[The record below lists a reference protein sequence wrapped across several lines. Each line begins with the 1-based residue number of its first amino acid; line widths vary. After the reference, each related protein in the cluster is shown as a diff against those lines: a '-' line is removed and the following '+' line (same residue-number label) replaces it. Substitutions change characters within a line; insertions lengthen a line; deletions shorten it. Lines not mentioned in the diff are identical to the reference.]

1 MRQLEDEI
9 KSIVADTL
17 NLSYEDVTLNTGP
30 SNTDSWDSLGQ
41 LTLVSIIEKEFN
53 ITLEFSEIF
62 EIVSTQ
68 TLIKVVNS
76 KLNEK
81 SK

>member
-9 KSIVADTL
+9 KAIVADTL

-41 LTLVSIIEKEFN
+41 LTLVSIIEKKFN

>member
-1 MRQLEDEI
+1 LRQLEDEI
-9 KSIVADTL
+9 KAIVADTL

-41 LTLVSIIEKEFN
+41 LTLVSIIEKKFN

>member
-9 KSIVADTL
+9 KAIVADTL

>member
-41 LTLVSIIEKEFN
+41 LTLVSIIEKKFN